1 METRQD
7 TGTEPMTKY
16 VRTQLECLEAD
27 SLAYGFFVAGRSVEE
42 IVRVPQT
49 EIPYDIRR
57 RLTVGTILHAKVEI
71 GVPRGMTPKFDS
83 WEWG

>member
-1 METRQD
+1 MA
-7 TGTEPMTKY
+7 KY
-16 VRTQLECLEAD
+16 VRTQLECLETGP
-27 SLAYGFFVAGRSVEE
+27 LVCGFFVAGRSAEE
-42 IVRVPQT
+42 IVRVPEA